1 MYQPASMY
9 PARRPRRRRLDDAYE
24 MYWLQ
29 AIWVHPVLCRATLMF
44 FGVLN
49 HEVRPSQLFN
59 GPRAARAAA
68 RALLDRPDQL
78 IITLKE
84 FFSLGKQN
92 VRRARQ
98 RRMVL
103 QS

>member
-1 MYQPASMY
+1 MGAPGAASPLMTRLMRGL
-9 PARRPRRRRLDDAYE
+9 ARDP
-24 MYWLQ
+24 Q
-29 AIWVHPVLCRATLMF
+29 ATLMF

-78 IITLKE
+78 ITTLKE